1 MLRQVPSIT
10 WLLFDWFFSFYFRA
24 RVSLGSLGW
33 PCTHILLSSLWG
45 QRLQACTPKP
55 ASDCSS
61 DFWVLTWLRLT
72 SALFQFQSGHGIWTK
87 MPQVQ
92 VCLFFFFFNHFWH
105 TLSVCGKIVI
115 YPDNVVIVRWMFS
128 SWEQQKHFS
137 IYCYYV
143 FHFLCILVTA

>member
-10 WLLFDWFFSFYFRA
+10 RLLFDWFFSFYFRA

-72 SALFQFQSGHGIWTK
+72 SALFQFQSGHRIRTK

-92 VCLFFFFFNHFWH
+92 VCLFFFFSIISDIHCQ
-105 TLSVCGKIVI
+105 SVVKLLFILTTWSLLGGCSQVGSSKSTSQYTVT
-115 YPDNVVIVRWMFS
+115 MF
-128 SWEQQKHFS
+128 F
-137 IYCYYV
+137 IFFAY
-143 FHFLCILVTA
+143 